1 MTTEALTPPVAPV
14 VVVAPVAPPV
24 VAPPDGTV
32 ADLTAKLAEA
42 NARAGTF
49 AQQVATLTGERD
61 TFKSQIAD
69 LAPRAA
75 QAAELAVK
83 VTDLTNMSREA
94 AFVDALRGK
103 LPGADPLAIRG
114 VLGEL
119 AKAGKINRY
128 PEAVDIEVAKAVP
141 IITAEAPS
149 LTRPLTA
156 GGGTPGARQTPPASG
171 RKSLVG

>member
-1 MTTEALTPPVAPV
+1 MTTETLTPPV
-14 VVVAPVAPPV
+14 VAPPV

-69 LAPRAA
+69 LGPKAA
-75 QAAELAVK
+75 QAADLAIK
-83 VTDLTNMSREA
+83 LTDLTNASRES
-94 AFVDALRGK
+94 AFVEALRGK
-103 LPGADPLAIRG
+103 LPGADALAIRG

-128 PEAVDIEVAKAVP
+128 PEDPAAALATALP

-149 LTRPLTA
+149 FTRPA
-156 GGGTPGARQTPPASG
+156 VGVGGGSLSAHEHVPPPSP
-171 RKSLVG
+171 SLCFVSHPPR